1 MAEFQEVC
9 RQALRMSRATESS
22 VTHVALYITDK
33 GTVSGDFGREAVDP
47 AVLEESIMKWAA
59 ENPEPVYPSW
69 NDAWRQLFPDAYC
82 VNSPCP
88 NHFLQKERSMPCDYR
103 VCTDCKSQPIPAD
116 IANKLGIE
124 PINQ

>member
-1 MAEFQEVC
+1 MAEFQEVMKQRKRMC
-9 RQALRMSRATESS
+9 GELDCCDCSISRINNGFNHETCTGLMANHPAEAEAL
-22 VTHVALYITDK
+22 
-33 GTVSGDFGREAVDP
+33 
-47 AVLEESIMKWAA
+47 IMKWAA
-59 ENPEPVYPSW
+59 EHPEQVYPSW
-69 NDAWRQLFPDAYC
+69 NDAWRQLFPDAYW